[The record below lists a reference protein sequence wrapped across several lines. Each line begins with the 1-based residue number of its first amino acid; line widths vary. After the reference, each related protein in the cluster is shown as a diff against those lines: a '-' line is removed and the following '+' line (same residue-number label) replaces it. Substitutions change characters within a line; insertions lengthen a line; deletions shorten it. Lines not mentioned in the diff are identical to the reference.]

1 MGRISGVKGAIRIL
15 IGGGVLSAVA
25 GPPAQAADAGWSVTA
40 APLALSLAAVALAA
54 GGIALARLRAA
65 LRRSRRRARELQRQ
79 IDEME
84 TVLASEPNALL
95 IWDDR
100 GEAPARSF
108 MRLHV
113 ISGVPRD
120 AEKLADFAGWL
131 EEEAAARLNRAL
143 RALKR
148 EGRAFNISVKTRAG
162 ELLEADGRTAGYS
175 ISLRFRPVF
184 GERRDAFEAIEASR
198 HLTGQIER
206 LSGLLDS
213 APLPVWLHDADG
225 ELLWANEAWLKAVD
239 EPDFNVAVARGLS
252 LVRPDA
258 ARDVQAGEDGARRY
272 RADTIVGEEKR
283 VYEIIEVRRD
293 IGTVCWA
300 LDATREET
308 LRRDLDTYIAANRR
322 TLDKLDQAIA
332 IFGPDQR
339 LIFHNAA
346 YAKLW
351 DLDPAWLA
359 GQPLDSEILSHLH
372 EEGRLDIQGEFR
384 KWRDARMAIYS
395 TGKGDEDHWHMA
407 GGRTLWVVAEPY
419 ADGGVIYIFTDIT
432 ERLRLEARYRTLMD
446 VQRETLDNLHEG
458 IALFGTDGRLKLY
471 NPSYAAFFG
480 FDDGFL
486 RREPHIDDIIG
497 RCRQLVAEDGWWDD
511 IKYAVTGMHE
521 ARHTLSDQTAFTD
534 GRTFKH
540 AAVTLPDGNTLLTWY
555 DMTSVIE
562 AERNLR
568 EKHAALM
575 EADRMKADFLA
586 SISYELRT
594 PLTSIMGFTE
604 LLESD
609 RANPPNDAQ
618 REKLKLIRAA
628 SDELSE
634 TIDTI
639 LLLNSIDAGQLEP
652 DIEPFDL
659 TDLLKEV
666 GDAMRAQARR
676 RGVAIEVDAPDG
688 LHVAADATLLT
699 HALRHVLNNAIGYSG
714 EGTTV
719 RIGARLD
726 GQAIEI
732 RISDEG
738 PGIDAAFI
746 DSAFER
752 FTTLSG
758 ANRGRGSTGL
768 GLPLVKEL
776 VEMHDG
782 SVRLESQLGHGTTVI
797 CRLPAATHRRKTS

>member
-1 MGRISGVKGAIRIL
+1 MRIF
-15 IGGGVLSAVA
+15 GGGILSAMPGGA
-25 GPPAQAADAGWSVTA
+25 AQAADAGWPVA
-40 APLALSLAAVALAA
+40 ATPLALSLAAAALIA
-54 GGIALARLRAA
+54 GGIALTRLRAA
-65 LRRSRRRARELQRQ
+65 LRRSRQEAQELQRRL
-79 IDEME
+79 DEME
-84 TVLASEPNALL
+84 TVLASEPSALL

-100 GEAPARSF
+100 GDAPARSF

-120 AEKLADFAGWL
+120 AAKLADFAGWL
-131 EEEAAARLNRAL
+131 EEEAAARLKRAL

-148 EGRAFNISVKTRAG
+148 EGRAFNISVKTRTG

-175 ISLRFRPVF
+175 VSLRFRPVF

-198 HLTGQIER
+198 HLTGQIAR

-213 APLPVWLHDADG
+213 APLPVWLHDAEG
-225 ELLWANEAWLKAVD
+225 KLLWANEAWLKAVD

-252 LVRPDA
+252 LVRAEA
-258 ARDVQAGEDGARRY
+258 ARDVEEDEHGARRY
-272 RADTIVGEEKR
+272 RADAIVDGER
-283 VYEIIEVRRD
+283 RIYEIVEVPRD

-300 LDATREET
+300 LDVTREEA

-346 YAKLW
+346 YARLW
-351 DLDPAWLA
+351 GLDPAWLA
-359 GQPLDSEILSHLH
+359 SQPLDGEILSHLH
-372 EEGRLDIQGEFR
+372 KEGRLDIQGEFH
-384 KWRDARMAIYS
+384 KWRDERMAIYNA
-395 TGKGDEDHWHMA
+395 GKGDEDHWHMA

-471 NPSYAAFFG
+471 NPSYATFFG
-480 FDDGFL
+480 LNDGFL
-486 RREPHIDDIIG
+486 RGEPHIDDIIG
-497 RCRQLVAEDGWWDD
+497 RCRHLVEEDGWWDN

-521 ARHTLSDQTAFTD
+521 ARHTLSDQITFTD
-534 GRTFKH
+534 GRTFKY
-540 AAVTLPDGNTLLTWY
+540 AALTLPDGNTLLTWY

-586 SISYELRT
+586 SISYKLRT
-594 PLTSIMGFTE
+594 PLTSIMGYAE

-609 RANPPNDAQ
+609 PANPPNDAQ

-652 DIEPFDL
+652 DIELFDL
-659 TDLLKEV
+659 ADLLKEV

-676 RGVAIEVDAPDG
+676 RGVAIEVDAPAG

-699 HALRHVLNNAIGYSG
+699 HALRHVLNNAIGHSG
-714 EGTTV
+714 EGATV
-719 RIGARLD
+719 RIMARPV
-726 GQAIEI
+726 GEAIEI

-758 ANRGRGSTGL
+758 ANRGRASTGL

-782 SVRLESQLGHGTTVI
+782 TVRLESQPGHGTTVI
-797 CRLPAATHRRKTS
+797 CRLPAAVHQRRAS